1 MAGNRWQIRHTS
13 RVREWTQQGR
23 SAAWIARELGCSVQT
38 VRRLRRRAG
47 VSESVQ
53 QERARARTAEARA
66 QRAQAATEAAR
77 QEMQALD
84 AQLDAARAELRTVRQ
99 QLQQARQQQADAEA
113 RAELASARAPRGS
126 GYALAPASV
135 LPWVLWVTYSDA
147 ELVRIC
153 TEHVLPSEWYGDLP
167 IPPSAAD
174 TIRRAWGE
182 AHSSRWQAHRR
193 SAERDGVRAQ
203 IKAQLSHLS
212 GRALTEAAADL
223 FDTEVERR
231 ISADPWPHTAES
243 WRK

>member
-1 MAGNRWQIRHTS
+1 MAGNRWQIRHTH
-13 RVREWTQQGR
+13 RVREWTLQGR
-23 SAAWIARELGCSVQT
+23 SARWIAGQLGCSVQT

-47 VSESVQ
+47 VSQSVH
-53 QERARARTAEARA
+53 QERAQARAAKARA
-66 QRAQAATEAAR
+66 QRAQAAAQAASHDL
-77 QEMQALD
+77 QQMS
-84 AQLDAARAELRTVRQ
+84 AQLDAARAELATLRQ
-99 QLQQARQQQADAEA
+99 QLQEARRAVADADA
-113 RAELASARAPRGS
+113 RTELARARAPRGS

-153 TEHVLPSEWYGDLP
+153 TEHVLPSEWYGDLA

-182 AHSSRWQAHRR
+182 AHASRWQAHRR

-223 FDTEVERR
+223 FDSEVERR
-231 ISADPWPHTAES
+231 IAADPWPHTAES